1 MTEECQLF
9 RSPTIV
15 FDRNTFTAQD
25 KQGRIRINYNAKEAM
40 RFINY
45 DLRQQQYNAPED
57 QGKVNTIS
65 YIPQKLYVQHAQ
77 HWKNLDKPK
86 DIEITE
92 VKETSDSFY
101 LSSFKG
107 HIEGQANVEK
117 VKEQVIPLEKLGP
130 TNPISFYQQGSFYE
144 DELDDNGL
152 IQYEY
157 KFRTMADS
165 WFALIRLYARIDA
178 VTILIYDTRIYWEQ
192 GWTKLARQFM
202 VRQIRWD

>member
-1 MTEECQLF
+1 MKETKAELDHWQFLCTEAGLAKSTDIDAMTEECKLF

-25 KQGRIRINYNAKEAM
+25 KQGRIQVTYNAKEAM

-45 DLRQQQYNAPED
+45 ELRQQQYNAPED
-57 QGKVNTIS
+57 QGKINTIS

-107 HIEGQANVEK
+107 HIEG
-117 VKEQVIPLEKLGP
+117 
-130 TNPISFYQQGSFYE
+130 
-144 DELDDNGL
+144 
-152 IQYEY
+152 
-157 KFRTMADS
+157 
-165 WFALIRLYARIDA
+165 
-178 VTILIYDTRIYWEQ
+178 
-192 GWTKLARQFM
+192 
-202 VRQIRWD
+202 